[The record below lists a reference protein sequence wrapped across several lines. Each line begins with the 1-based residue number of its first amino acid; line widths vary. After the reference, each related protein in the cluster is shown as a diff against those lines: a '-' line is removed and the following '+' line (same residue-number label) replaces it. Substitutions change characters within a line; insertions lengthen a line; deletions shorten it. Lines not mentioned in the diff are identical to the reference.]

1 MLTCPVACFVAV
13 SDIQAACL
21 ESHTMA
27 WTDEGVAGW
36 KAETNQL
43 ERKVPTLE
51 LPRMCFRFFDDHR
64 SCWVS
69 QSLLL
74 NHSALQSCSDGLDL
88 SIS

>member
-1 MLTCPVACFVAV
+1 MLTCSVACFVAV

-21 ESHTMA
+21 DSHTMA

-51 LPRMCFRFFDDHR
+51 LPRMCFRFQRR
-64 SCWVS
+64 SLMIIDLAG
-69 QSLLL
+69 SLSRCYSTIRLYS
-74 NHSALQSCSDGLDL
+74 HVPMD
-88 SIS
+88 